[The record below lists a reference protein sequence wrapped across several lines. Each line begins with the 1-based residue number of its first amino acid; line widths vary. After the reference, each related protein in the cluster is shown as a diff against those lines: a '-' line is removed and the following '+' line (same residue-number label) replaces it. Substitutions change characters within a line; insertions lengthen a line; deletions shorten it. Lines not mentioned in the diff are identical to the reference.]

1 MHEYGE
7 RFGLERIRLEL
18 HVFQAYFCRAEP
30 LLKAVGLFDD
40 AVSMKMFMNGV
51 FKHMESMISF
61 CAIKEGTNDLV
72 GVLVASMFEKSQ
84 WYIKKE
90 LYSIVKHVLVS
101 IEIVDE
107 RLTVINVAFQ
117 QTYEYRRSSLPKDR
131 WVRSRFK
138 QRFNI
143 YQFIV

>member
-18 HVFQAYFCRAEP
+18 RVFQAYFCRAEP

-107 RLTVINVAFQ
+107 RLTVVNVAFQ
-117 QTYEYRRSSLPKDR
+117 QIYEYRRSSLPKDR

>member
-1 MHEYGE
+1 M
-7 RFGLERIRLEL
+7 
-18 HVFQAYFCRAEP
+18 FQTYFCRTEP
-30 LLKAVGLFDD
+30 LFKAVGLSDD
-40 AVSMKMFMNGV
+40 AVSMKTFMNGV
-51 FKHMESMISF
+51 FKHMENMISF
-61 CAIKEGTNDLV
+61 CAVKEGTNDLV

-107 RLTVINVAFQ
+107 QLTGINVAFQ
-117 QTYEYRRSSLPKDR
+117 QTYGYRRSSLPKDR
-131 WVRSRFK
+131 WIQSRFK

-143 YQFIV
+143 YQFII